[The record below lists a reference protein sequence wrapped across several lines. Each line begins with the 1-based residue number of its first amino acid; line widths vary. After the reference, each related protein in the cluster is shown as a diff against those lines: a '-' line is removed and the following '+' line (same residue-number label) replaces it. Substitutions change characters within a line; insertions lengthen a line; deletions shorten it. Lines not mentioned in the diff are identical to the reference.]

1 MFCHSTCKPMFLHA
15 KRGQSKADTKGM
27 VLQGKKPIFFY
38 FGIFCC
44 CFGPTFGLLGH
55 QVRICKITH
64 PLHAGYIEHSCRLS
78 YQLRIKARE
87 SKPTKT

>member
-27 VLQGKKPIFFY
+27 VLQGKKLHFFLLWN
-38 FGIFCC
+38 FLLLFW
-44 CFGPTFGLLGH
+44 PNFGLLGH

-64 PLHAGYIEHSCRLS
+64 PLHAG
-78 YQLRIKARE
+78 
-87 SKPTKT
+87 